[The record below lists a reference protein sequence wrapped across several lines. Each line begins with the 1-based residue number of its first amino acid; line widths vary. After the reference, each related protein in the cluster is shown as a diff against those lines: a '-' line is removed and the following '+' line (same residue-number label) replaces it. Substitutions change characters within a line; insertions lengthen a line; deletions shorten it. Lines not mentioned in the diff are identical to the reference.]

1 MPALIQ
7 RWDADLIEVRVPS
20 QAANGPVEVIIGK
33 KHVQAGSFTR
43 LQPAI
48 HSVSPAEAEPGS
60 ILEITGEHFGNTPGP
75 RDPNTIFGVNSV
87 AVGDVTVRVR
97 KWRDEKPYDPRKGM
111 E

>member
-1 MPALIQ
+1 MPSSAWPSCEFVDSLAAKAEPPALHPSCRRAGPRCRSPAKGSGPFKSTRFNQVMFQGVPALIQ

-48 HSVSPAEAEPGS
+48 HSVPG
-60 ILEITGEHFGNTPGP
+60 
-75 RDPNTIFGVNSV
+75 
-87 AVGDVTVRVR
+87 
-97 KWRDEKPYDPRKGM
+97 
-111 E
+111 